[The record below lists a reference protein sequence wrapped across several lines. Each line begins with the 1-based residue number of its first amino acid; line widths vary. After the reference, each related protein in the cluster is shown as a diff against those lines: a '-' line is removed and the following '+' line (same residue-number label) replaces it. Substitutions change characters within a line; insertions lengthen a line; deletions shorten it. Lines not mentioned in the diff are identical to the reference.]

1 MVNIYYA
8 IIVVVSL
15 FALIGTVAIAMNQT
29 KLQSASSAKEDF
41 KELMVE
47 NRKGSS
53 VPLLIGIYSVFALA
67 LVVLITLFA
76 YTF

>member
-29 KLQSASSAKEDF
+29 KLQSASPAKEDF
-41 KELMVE
+41 KQLMIDD
-47 NRKGSS
+47 RKGSS
-53 VPLLIGIYSVFALA
+53 VPLLIAIYSVFALL
-67 LVVLITLFA
+67 LVVLITIFA